1 MRLEEKLVFLRKRKS
16 LSQEKVGEAV
26 GASRQSVYKWESGAV
41 VPGMEYLIRLSQL
54 YGLTLDDLV
63 NESVDLQ
70 SRPEEKPKP
79 PEEPYITEPKK
90 PRLSPLKK
98 RVIVLL
104 CILAAA
110 AAICWGGYSLRI
122 WEEERNIVPIEELEG
137 RRLDIPKSGEF
148 TLAPLEP

>member
-1 MRLEEKLVFLRKRKS
+1 MRLEEKLVFLRKRKG

-98 RVIVLL
+98 RVAVLL

-110 AAICWGGYSLRI
+110 AAICWGVYSFKT
-122 WEEERNIVPIEELEG
+122 WEERRNIVPMEDLEG
-137 RRLDIPKSGEF
+137 REVDISTFGHVSLK
-148 TLAPLEP
+148 